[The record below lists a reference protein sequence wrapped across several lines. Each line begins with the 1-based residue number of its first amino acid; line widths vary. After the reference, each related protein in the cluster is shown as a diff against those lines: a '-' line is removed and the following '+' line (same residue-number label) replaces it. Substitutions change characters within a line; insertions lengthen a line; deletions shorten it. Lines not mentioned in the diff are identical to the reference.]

1 MIQTL
6 DKIDDCKVKLSVPLV
21 ASYLSRGIRQADIA
35 RICNVSPQAV
45 NDYIK
50 RHSDQLAPLI
60 DGENILIMKAKHIA
74 SKAQE
79 NIITILDD
87 RPEKKDMFALNAISG
102 THIDKYRLLSDK
114 STSNISLDTVT
125 TSLKENQSRRAALKA
140 ELEMLKGRADNSVD
154 IDGEEVP

>member
-1 MIQTL
+1 MIQGL
-6 DKIDDCKVKLSVPLV
+6 DKIDGCKVKLSVPLV

-87 RPEKKDMFALNAISG
+87 TPEKKDLFALNAVSG
-102 THIDKYRLLSDK
+102 THIDKYRLLSNR
-114 STSNISLDTVT
+114 STQNVSMDVIHG
-125 TSLKENQSRRAALKA
+125 RR
-140 ELEMLKGRADNSVD
+140 
-154 IDGEEVP
+154 EERQKRRRI

>member
-6 DKIDDCKVKLSVPLV
+6 DKIDGCKVKLSVPLV

-60 DGENILIMKAKHIA
+60 DGEDILIMKAKHIA

-87 RPEKKDMFALNAISG
+87 TPEKKDMIALNAISG

-114 STSNISLDTVT
+114 STSNISIVKPISQLLTPVI
-125 TSLKENQSRRAALKA
+125 LQ
-140 ELEMLKGRADNSVD
+140 
-154 IDGEEVP
+154 

>member
-6 DKIDDCKVKLSVPLV
+6 DKLDGCKVKLNVPLV
-21 ASYLSRGIRQADIA
+21 ASYLSRGVRQADIA

-60 DGENILIMKAKHIA
+60 DDNNILIMKAKHIA

-79 NIITILDD
+79 NILNVLDMPPD
-87 RPEKKDMFALNAISG
+87 KKDLFALNAASG
-102 THIDKYRLLSDK
+102 THIDKYRLLSEK
-114 STSNISLDTVT
+114 STSNISIDQHRENIKELDARNEELLAE
-125 TSLKENQSRRAALKA
+125 LKEL
-140 ELEMLKGRADNSVD
+140 
-154 IDGEEVP
+154 DGE